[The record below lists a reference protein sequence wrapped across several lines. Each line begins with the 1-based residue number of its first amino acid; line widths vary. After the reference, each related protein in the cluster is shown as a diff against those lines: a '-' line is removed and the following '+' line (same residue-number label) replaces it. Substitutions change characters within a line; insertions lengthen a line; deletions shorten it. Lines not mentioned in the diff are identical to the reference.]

1 MNRLDEEIVA
11 VNVKRFIQENGYSK
25 QSFAKKLNMPRV
37 GLDQLLAGEM
47 KTEQL
52 HKYVQKMA
60 TVFQCTPA
68 YLLTL
73 CPQQIKTMSFSNQ
86 LQQLKEQNPQ
96 NEQLLSD
103 LEDVLDIA
111 ALYL

>member
-1 MNRLDEEIVA
+1 
-11 VNVKRFIQENGYSK
+11 
-25 QSFAKKLNMPRV
+25 MPRAA
-37 GLDQLLAGEM
+37 LDQLLAGEM
-47 KTEQL
+47 QTDQL

-60 TVFQCTPA
+60 TFFQCTPT
-68 YLLTL
+68 YFLNSHL
-73 CPQQIKTMSFSNQ
+73 QQTENISFSNQ

>member
-1 MNRLDEEIVA
+1 MHRLDEEIVA
-11 VNVKRFIQENGYSK
+11 ANVKRFIQENGYSK
-25 QSFAKKLNMPRV
+25 QSFAKKLGIPRFT
-37 GLDQLLAGEM
+37 LDQLLAGEM

-73 CPQQIKTMSFSNQ
+73 CPQQTETISFSNQ
-86 LQQLKEQNPQ
+86 LQQLKEQNPKNQ
-96 NEQLLSD
+96 QLLSD

>member
-1 MNRLDEEIVA
+1 
-11 VNVKRFIQENGYSK
+11 
-25 QSFAKKLNMPRV
+25 
-37 GLDQLLAGEM
+37 M

-52 HKYVQKMA
+52 YKYVQKMA

-68 YLLTL
+68 YLLIL
-73 CPQQIKTMSFSNQ
+73 CPQQTEIVSFSNQ

-103 LEDVLDIA
+103 
-111 ALYL
+111 

>member
-1 MNRLDEEIVA
+1 
-11 VNVKRFIQENGYSK
+11 
-25 QSFAKKLNMPRV
+25 MPRV
-37 GLDQLLAGEM
+37 ALDQLLAREM
-47 KTEQL
+47 QTEQL
-52 HKYVQKMA
+52 YKHVQKMA

-68 YLLTL
+68 YFLNSR
-73 CPQQIKTMSFSNQ
+73 PQQAETVSFSNQ

>member
-1 MNRLDEEIVA
+1 MI
-11 VNVKRFIQENGYSK
+11 FS
-25 QSFAKKLNMPRV
+25 
-37 GLDQLLAGEM
+37 
-47 KTEQL
+47 
-52 HKYVQKMA
+52 
-60 TVFQCTPA
+60 QC

-73 CPQQIKTMSFSNQ
+73 CPQQTETISFSNQ